1 MAIPRYDEIM
11 PSILD
16 ELSKQGVDIVE
27 WKSLEEPL
35 VAYFNLSD
43 EEKSAEYDSGNGR
56 IFLDRIGWA
65 LSYLSISKL
74 VERPKRGHCKI
85 TEIGRSFVGDIT
97 GIKEYVKNKSA
108 ERDAQK
114 KALKEKENN
123 VDISSALNS
132 EVTPDEA
139 LNQAAQDIRDSV
151 YEDILDTILS
161 KNPYEFEKLVVKL
174 MDKMGYGGVVKDA
187 GQVTQKSNDGG
198 IDGIIKEDVLG
209 LGRIHIQ
216 AKRYKKDN
224 TIGREDIQ
232 KFVGALAVAQ
242 SNKGVFI
249 TTSSYSKGA
258 IEYAENLNGSTNV
271 VLIDGSQLAE
281 YIYDYDLGMQTEQ
294 TVIIKRMDSDY
305 WEKMLDDVSEQ
316 TVLKK

>member
-11 PSILD
+11 PAILD
-16 ELSKQGVDIVE
+16 ELSKQGVGTVE

-35 VAYFNLSD
+35 FSYFNLSD

-65 LSYLSISKL
+65 LSYLAISKL
-74 VERPKRGHCKI
+74 VERPKRGYCKI
-85 TEIGRSFVGDIT
+85 TKIGQSFVGDSD

-108 ERDAQK
+108 EHGAYK
-114 KALKEKENN
+114 KSLKEKENN
-123 VDISSALNS
+123 VDISSVSNS
-132 EVTPDEA
+132 EITPDEM
-139 LNQAAQDIRDSV
+139 LNQAALNIRDSV

-187 GQVTQKSNDGG
+187 GQVTQQSNDGG

-258 IEYAENLNGSTNV
+258 IEYADNLNGSTNV
-271 VLIDGSQLAE
+271 VLIDGAKLAE

-294 TVIIKRMDSDY
+294 TVIVKRMDSDY
-305 WEKMLDDVSEQ
+305 WEKMLDDTNNS
-316 TVLKK
+316 